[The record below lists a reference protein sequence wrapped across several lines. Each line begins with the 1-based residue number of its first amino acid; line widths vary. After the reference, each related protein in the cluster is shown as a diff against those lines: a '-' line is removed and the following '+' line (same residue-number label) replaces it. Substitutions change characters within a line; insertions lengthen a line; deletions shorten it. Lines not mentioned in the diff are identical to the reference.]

1 MQLQPV
7 RCWKEVTMNP
17 KHKKILGVDY
27 GDVRTGLAVSDELLL
42 LARSAGVVT
51 GKDPVRVADAV
62 AQAAAQHDVSCIIL
76 GYPKNM
82 NGSSGPRAQKTLAFK
97 ELLEQ
102 RFPGEVIL
110 RDERNTTISATHI
123 LNETNVRGKK
133 RKAVIDAVA
142 ATIILQDYLDSLR

>member
-62 AQAAAQHDVSCIIL
+62 AQAARAKDACIQ
-76 GYPKNM
+76 GA
-82 NGSSGPRAQKTLAFK
+82 SRAAFS
-97 ELLEQ
+97 
-102 RFPGEVIL
+102 RRSHFAG
-110 RDERNTTISATHI
+110 
-123 LNETNVRGKK
+123 
-133 RKAVIDAVA
+133 
-142 ATIILQDYLDSLR
+142 